1 MTNLKNFRYPV
12 YLVSATFLM
21 GSSFVASKILL
32 QHNPPIALA
41 SVRFS
46 VAGVFTLIL
55 IAATGGS
62 LTLSRA
68 LFLRTLL
75 IGIFQTATCMGFLFL
90 CIARTSAPLA
100 SVLLF
105 TNPMWVTVWGAIFLR
120 EKLKVWQI
128 LGLVCGF
135 SGVVLTVGI
144 GQTSGFD
151 GLGIVFGLLSAIC
164 WSIATIIGRTRP
176 DAANPLLVNGFQ
188 MLFGALLLFGW
199 SFASET
205 KSLEITTTS
214 DWSWFLWLAIPA
226 SAGSFG
232 FWFSA
237 LKLGGAIR
245 SSSYLFLTPLFTML
259 LSVPILGN
267 LPTAL
272 QLLGFILV
280 GAGLYLINRQSETVK
295 N

>member
-1 MTNLKNFRYPV
+1 
-12 YLVSATFLM
+12 M

-68 LFLRTLL
+68 FFLRTLL

-105 TNPMWVTVWGAIFLR
+105 TNPMWVTVWGTIFLR

-144 GQTSGFD
+144 GQTRGFD
-151 GLGIVFGLLSAIC
+151 GLGIVFGLLSAVC

-188 MLFGALLLFGW
+188 MLFGSLLLFGW
-199 SFASET
+199 SFASEM
-205 KSLEITTTS
+205 KSLEITNTS

-259 LSVPILGN
+259 LSIPILGN

-280 GAGLYLINRQSETVK
+280 GAGFYLINRQSETIK